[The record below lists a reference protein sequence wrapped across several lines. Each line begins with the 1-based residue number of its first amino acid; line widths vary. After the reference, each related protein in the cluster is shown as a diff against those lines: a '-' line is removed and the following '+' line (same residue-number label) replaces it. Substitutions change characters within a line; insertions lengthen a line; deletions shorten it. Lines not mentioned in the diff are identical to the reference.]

1 MPPPHFEFEKKL
13 YLFDTDAT
21 QIAYYARH
29 LEWMEAA
36 RIEFIAH
43 VYKPLERLMA
53 EDGVS
58 FVPIHLAMDYKAPAR
73 FGDVVKVRVSVR
85 SIDKL
90 RLVLAYAIVK
100 AVETGEALVSQSE
113 ITLVCV
119 DVTRGSRPTR
129 IPATLADALGRWTA
143 SAV

>member
-1 MPPPHFEFEKKL
+1 MPPIHFEFEKKL

-43 VYKPLERLMA
+43 VYKPLDRLMA

-58 FVPIHLAMDYKAPAR
+58 FVPIRLVMDYKAPAR
-73 FGDVVKVRVSVR
+73 FGDVVKVRVSV
-85 SIDKL
+85 SSVDKL

-100 AVETGEALVSQSE
+100 AGEVLVSQSE

-129 IPATLADALGRWTA
+129 IPAALADALRSRA
-143 SAV
+143 